1 VTASRR
7 SPGSGLDLA
16 ARIEALDDAVVAAR
30 GRLAD
35 SVLEPATVVVERARQ
50 RMALSGEYTVVA
62 LAGSTGSGKSSLF
75 NALAGAELAV
85 PGVRRPT
92 TGQPMAAV
100 WPAPAPADASSG
112 AMKGARRYAPSGSV
126 MRSGGAH
133 ALLDWLE
140 VDVRHVLEVP
150 AAGAEHPSG
159 PAGVA
164 TGLVLLD
171 LPDHDSVEVAHRIRA
186 ERLYERVDLL
196 VWVVD
201 PQKYADA
208 ALHVRYLRP
217 LAAHADVVV
226 LVLNHADRLTPDER
240 SRCVADLARLAAQD
254 GLATVPVLA
263 TSARTGEGVGEL
275 RERLVDAARR
285 RAAAT
290 DRVRA
295 DVRTTARSVLAAC
308 GAVPAPLVERDARM
322 RLVDEL
328 EQAAGIPAV
337 VEAVRRSA
345 ARRAHVATGWPPT
358 RWLASLRADPLRRLG
373 LGAGRGTPG
382 RPDLSRTSLP
392 PFGPVAR
399 SRASSAVRAYCDA
412 AMSGAPDSWVLSARA
427 RATAVGLGDALDQ
440 AVAGTRLAAA
450 RPPVWWR
457 ALSWLQW
464 VLLGAVVVGL
474 IWLGLL
480 AGASYARL
488 PEPTTPIWWGVA
500 APTVLAVG
508 GVLVGSLVAL
518 AGRLL
523 GAVGA
528 RRAASRARR
537 HLRLAVDVVVGERV
551 VDPVSAELLALAQCR
566 DGAQRAAA

>member
-1 VTASRR
+1 MTARRR

-30 GRLAD
+30 GRLPLT
-35 SVLEPATVVVERARQ
+35 VLEPAADVVARARA

-75 NALAGAELAV
+75 NSLAGADLAV

-92 TGQPMAAV
+92 TGQAMAAV
-100 WPAPAPADASSG
+100 WPAPTALDSSG
-112 AMKGARRYAPSGSV
+112 VPARLAEPFA
-126 MRSGGAH
+126 RSAANTRRGGAH

-140 VDVRHVLEVP
+140 VDQRHVLAGA
-150 AAGAEHPSG
+150 AAGSEQQ
-159 PAGVA
+159 PAGEGVA

-171 LPDHDSVEVAHRIRA
+171 LPDHDSVETAHRVRA

-226 LVLNHADRLTPDER
+226 LVLNHADRLNPEER
-240 SRCVADLARLAAQD
+240 AGCLADLARLAAQD
-254 GLATVPVLA
+254 GLGTVPVLA
-263 TSARTGEGVGEL
+263 TSARTGAGVAEL
-275 RERLVDAARR
+275 RERLAEAADR

-295 DVRTTARSVLAAC
+295 DVRTAAGSVLAAC
-308 GAVPAPLVERDARM
+308 GAAPAPVVERHARA

-328 EQAAGIPAV
+328 EVAAGIPAV

-345 ARRAHVATGWPPT
+345 VRRAHVATGWPPT
-358 RWLASLRADPLRRLG
+358 RWLASMRADPLRRLG

-412 AMSGAPDSWVLSARA
+412 AMSGAPDAWVLSARS

-440 AVAGTRLAAA
+440 AVAGAALVAA

-457 ALSWLQW
+457 ALRWLQW
-464 VLLGAVVVGL
+464 ALLGLVGVGL
-474 IWLGLL
+474 VWLGLL
-480 AGASYARL
+480 AGVSYARL
-488 PEPTTPIWWGVA
+488 PEPTTPTWWGLPVPTTLA
-500 APTVLAVG
+500 AC
-508 GVLVGSLVAL
+508 GVVMGVLVAL
-518 AGRLL
+518 AGRVL
-523 GAVGA
+523 GALGA
-528 RRAASRARR
+528 RRAATRARR
-537 HLRLAVDVVVGERV
+537 HLRLGVEVVVGERV

-566 DGAQRAAA
+566 DAAQRAAA

>member
-1 VTASRR
+1 MTARRR

-30 GRLAD
+30 GRLPDA
-35 SVLEPATVVVERARQ
+35 VLEPATVVVERARA

-75 NALAGAELAV
+75 NALAGADLAV

-100 WPAPAPADASSG
+100 WPAPTTSDSPAGAARRAEPFGRPAADA
-112 AMKGARRYAPSGSV
+112 
-126 MRSGGAH
+126 RSGGAH
-133 ALLDWLE
+133 ALLDWLA
-140 VDVRHVLEVP
+140 VDQRHVLDRANPE
-150 AAGAEHPSG
+150 AEPLG
-159 PAGVA
+159 GETVA

-171 LPDHDSVEVAHRIRA
+171 LPDHDSVETTHRMRA

-226 LVLNHADRLTPDER
+226 LVLNHADRLTPDELE
-240 SRCVADLARLAAQD
+240 RCLADLARLAAQD
-254 GLATVPVLA
+254 GLGTVPVLA
-263 TSARTGEGVGEL
+263 TSTRTGVGVAEL
-275 RERLVDAARR
+275 RERLVEAARR

-295 DVRTTARSVLAAC
+295 DVRTTAGAVLAAC
-308 GAVPAPLVERDARM
+308 GAAPAPVVERDARA

-328 EQAAGIPAV
+328 QVAAGIPAV

-345 ARRAHVATGWPPT
+345 ARRARGATGWPPT
-358 RWLASLRADPLRRLG
+358 RWLASMRADPLRRLG
-373 LGAGRGTPG
+373 LGTGRGTPG

-412 AMSGAPDSWVLSARA
+412 AMAGAPDTWVLSARA

-440 AVAGTRLAAA
+440 AVAGTALVAE
-450 RPPVWWR
+450 RPPAWWR
-457 ALSWLQW
+457 VLGWLQW
-464 VLLGAVVVGL
+464 VLLGVVVVGL
-474 IWLGLL
+474 VWLGLL
-480 AGASYARL
+480 AGSTYARL
-488 PEPTTPIWWGVA
+488 PEPTTPTWWGLP
-500 APTVLAVG
+500 APTVLAIGGVVA
-508 GVLVGSLVAL
+508 GVLVAL
-518 AGRLL
+518 TGRLL

-537 HLRLAVDVVVGERV
+537 HLRLAVEVVVGERV

-566 DGAQRAAA
+566 DAARRAAA

>member
-1 VTASRR
+1 MTARRR

-30 GRLAD
+30 GRLSDA
-35 SVLEPATVVVERARQ
+35 VLEPATSVVERARA
-50 RMALSGEYTVVA
+50 RMALSGDYTVVA

-75 NALAGAELAV
+75 NALAGADLAV

-100 WPAPAPADASSG
+100 WPALATTDMPTG
-112 AMKGARRYAPSGSV
+112 AARGAGRYAPPGAEV
-126 MRSGGAH
+126 RSGGAH

-140 VDVRHVLEVP
+140 VDVRHVLEAP
-150 AAGAEHPSG
+150 ASG
-159 PAGVA
+159 TDWPPGLAAVA

-171 LPDHDSVEVAHRIRA
+171 LPDHDSVETAHRVLA

-226 LVLNHADRLTPDER
+226 LVLNHADRLSAEECA
-240 SRCVADLARLAAQD
+240 RCVADLARLAAQD
-254 GLATVPVLA
+254 GLGTVPVLA
-263 TSARTGEGVGEL
+263 TSARTGEGIADL

-295 DVRTTARSVLAAC
+295 DVRTAARSVLAAC
-308 GAVPAPLVERDARM
+308 GAGPAPLVERDARR

-337 VEAVRRSA
+337 AEAVRRSA
-345 ARRAHVATGWPPT
+345 TRRAHVATGWPPT
-358 RWLASLRADPLRRLG
+358 RWLASMRADPLRRLG

-412 AMSGAPDSWVLSARA
+412 AMSGTPDSWVLSARA

-440 AVAGTRLAAA
+440 AVAGTRLVAA
-450 RPPVWWR
+450 RPPAWWR
-457 ALSWLQW
+457 ALGWLQW
-464 VLLGAVVVGL
+464 ALLGVVVVGL
-474 IWLGLL
+474 GWLGLL

-488 PEPTTPIWWGVA
+488 PEPTTPIWWGVP
-500 APTVLAVG
+500 APTVLAIG
-508 GVLVGSLVAL
+508 GVLAGVLVAL
-518 AGRLL
+518 TGRLL

-537 HLRLAVDVVVGERV
+537 HLRLAVEVVVGERV

>member
-1 VTASRR
+1 VTARRR

-16 ARIEALDDAVVAAR
+16 ARVEALDDAVVAAR
-30 GRLAD
+30 GRLPDA
-35 SVLEPATVVVERARQ
+35 VLEPATSVVERARA
-50 RMALSGEYTVVA
+50 RMALSGDYTVVA

-75 NALAGAELAV
+75 NALAGADLAA

-100 WPAPAPADASSG
+100 WPAPTTTDSSVGPVRGAEPFARPAADA
-112 AMKGARRYAPSGSV
+112 
-126 MRSGGAH
+126 RSGGAH

-140 VDVRHVLEVP
+140 VDQRHVLDP
-150 AAGAEHPSG
+150 AAAGSEQQ
-159 PAGVA
+159 PAGEAVA

-171 LPDHDSVEVAHRIRA
+171 LPDHDSVETAHRLRA

-226 LVLNHADRLTPDER
+226 LVLNHADRLAPEER
-240 SRCVADLARLAAQD
+240 DRCLADLARLAAQD
-254 GLATVPVLA
+254 GLGTVPVLA
-263 TSARTGEGVGEL
+263 TSARTGDGVADL
-275 RERLVDAARR
+275 RERLAEAARR

-295 DVRTTARSVLAAC
+295 DVRTAAGSVLAAC
-308 GAVPAPLVERDARM
+308 GAARPPVVERDARA

-328 EQAAGIPAV
+328 QVAAGIPAV
-337 VEAVRRSA
+337 VEAVCRSA
-345 ARRAHVATGWPPT
+345 ARRARVATGWPPT
-358 RWLASLRADPLRRLG
+358 RWLSSMRADPLRRLG
-373 LGAGRGTPG
+373 LGTGRGTPG

-399 SRASSAVRAYCDA
+399 SRASSAVRAYCDT
-412 AMSGAPDSWVLSARA
+412 AMSGAPDTWVLRARA

-440 AVAGTRLAAA
+440 AVAGTALVAA
-450 RPPVWWR
+450 RPPAWWR
-457 ALSWLQW
+457 AFGWLQW
-464 VLLGAVVVGL
+464 ALLGVVVVGL
-474 IWLGLL
+474 VWLGLL
-480 AGASYARL
+480 AGATYTRL
-488 PEPTTPIWWGVA
+488 PEPTTPTWWGLP

-508 GVLVGSLVAL
+508 GVVLGVLVAL
-518 AGRLL
+518 TGRLL

-537 HLRLAVDVVVGERV
+537 HLRLAVEVVVGERV

-566 DGAQRAAA
+566 DAARRAAA

>member
-1 VTASRR
+1 MTARRR
-7 SPGSGLDLA
+7 STGSGPDLA

-30 GRLAD
+30 GRLPDA
-35 SVLEPATVVVERARQ
+35 VLEPATAIVARARA

-75 NALAGAELAV
+75 NALAGADLAV

-100 WPAPAPADASSG
+100 WPAPTTTDSPAG
-112 AMKGARRYAPSGSV
+112 AALGVEPFRRLATGS
-126 MRSGGAH
+126 RSGGAH

-140 VDVRHVLEVP
+140 VDQRHVMERP
-150 AAGAEHPSG
+150 AAGAEQPPG
-159 PAGVA
+159 DDAVA

-171 LPDHDSVEVAHRIRA
+171 LPDHDSVETAHRVRA

-217 LAAHADVVV
+217 LAAHADVIV
-226 LVLNHADRLTPDER
+226 LVLNHADRLTADER
-240 SRCVADLARLAAQD
+240 DRCLADLARLAAQD
-254 GLATVPVLA
+254 GLGAVPVLA
-263 TSARTGEGVGEL
+263 TSARTDEGVAEL
-275 RERLVDAARR
+275 RERLVEAARR

-295 DVRTTARSVLAAC
+295 DVRQAAWSVLAAC
-308 GAVPAPLVERDARM
+308 GAAPAPVVERDARA

-328 EQAAGIPAV
+328 QLAAGIPVV

-358 RWLASLRADPLRRLG
+358 RWLASMRADPLRRLG
-373 LGAGRGTPG
+373 LGVGRGTPD

-399 SRASSAVRAYCDA
+399 SRASSAVRAYCDT
-412 AMSGAPDSWVLSARA
+412 AMSGAPDTWVLSARA

-440 AVAGTRLAAA
+440 AVAGTRLVAA
-450 RPPVWWR
+450 RPPAWWR
-457 ALSWLQW
+457 ALGWLQW
-464 VLLGAVVVGL
+464 ALLGVVVVGL
-474 IWLGLL
+474 VWLGLL
-480 AGASYARL
+480 AGATYARL
-488 PEPTTPIWWGVA
+488 PEPTTPTWWGLP
-500 APTVLAVG
+500 APTVLAIG
-508 GVLVGSLVAL
+508 GVLTGVLVAL

-537 HLRLAVDVVVGERV
+537 HLRLAVEVVVGARV

-566 DGAQRAAA
+566 DAARRAAA

>member
-1 VTASRR
+1 MTARRR

-30 GRLAD
+30 GRLPDA
-35 SVLEPATVVVERARQ
+35 VLEPATVIVERARQ

-75 NALAGAELAV
+75 NALAGADLAV

-100 WPAPAPADASSG
+100 WPAPTTTDTPAGAAPRAEQFGRSATDA
-112 AMKGARRYAPSGSV
+112 
-126 MRSGGAH
+126 RSGGAH
-133 ALLDWLE
+133 ALLDWLD
-140 VDVRHVLEVP
+140 VDQRHVIDRP
-150 AAGAEHPSG
+150 
-159 PAGVA
+159 PAGTEPSPGGEAVA

-171 LPDHDSVEVAHRIRA
+171 LPDHDSVETTHRVRA

-240 SRCVADLARLAAQD
+240 DRCLADLARLAAED
-254 GLATVPVLA
+254 GLGAVPVLG
-263 TSARTGEGVGEL
+263 TSARTGDGVAEL
-275 RERLVDAARR
+275 RERLVEAARR

-295 DVRTTARSVLAAC
+295 DVRGAARSVLAAC
-308 GAVPAPLVERDARM
+308 GAAPAPVVERDARA

-328 EQAAGIPAV
+328 EVAAGIPAV
-337 VEAVRRSA
+337 AEAVRRSA
-345 ARRAHVATGWPPT
+345 VRRAHVATGWPPT
-358 RWLASLRADPLRRLG
+358 RWLASMRADPLRRLG
-373 LGAGRGTPG
+373 LGTGRGTPG

-412 AMSGAPDSWVLSARA
+412 AMSGAPDTWVLSARA

-440 AVAGTRLAAA
+440 AVAGTRLVAV
-450 RPPVWWR
+450 RPPAWWR
-457 ALSWLQW
+457 ALGWLQW
-464 VLLGAVVVGL
+464 ALLGAVVVGL
-474 IWLGLL
+474 VWLGVL
-480 AGASYARL
+480 AGATYARL
-488 PEPTTPIWWGVA
+488 PELTTPTWWGLP
-500 APTVLAVG
+500 APTVLAIG
-508 GVLVGSLVAL
+508 GVLAGALVAL
-518 AGRLL
+518 AGRAL
-523 GAVGA
+523 GASGA

-537 HLRLAVDVVVGERV
+537 HLRLAVEVVVGERV
-551 VDPVSAELLALAQCR
+551 VDHVSAELLALAQCR
-566 DGAQRAAA
+566 DAARRAAT

>member
-1 VTASRR
+1 VTARRR

-30 GRLAD
+30 GRLPDAI
-35 SVLEPATVVVERARQ
+35 LEPATVVVERARQ

-75 NALAGAELAV
+75 NALAGADLAV

-100 WPAPAPADASSG
+100 WPAPATTDASAG
-112 AMKGARRYAPSGSV
+112 AVRGARRYAPPGSV

-150 AAGAEHPSG
+150 VAGAEQGSV

-171 LPDHDSVEVAHRIRA
+171 LPDHDSVEIAHRLRA

-240 SRCVADLARLAAQD
+240 ERCLADLSRLAAQD
-254 GLATVPVLA
+254 GLGTVPVLA
-263 TSARTGEGVGEL
+263 TSARTGEGIADL

-295 DVRTTARSVLAAC
+295 DVRTAARSVLAAC
-308 GAVPAPLVERDARM
+308 GAGPAPHVERDVRK

-337 VEAVRRSA
+337 VEAVRRSVT
-345 ARRAHVATGWPPT
+345 RRAHVATGWPPT

-373 LGAGRGTPG
+373 LGAGRGIPG

-440 AVAGTRLAAA
+440 AVAGTRLVAA

-457 ALSWLQW
+457 ALGWLQW
-464 VLLGAVVVGL
+464 ALLGVVVVGL
-474 IWLGLL
+474 VWLGLL

-488 PEPTTPIWWGVA
+488 PEPTTPLWWGVP
-500 APTVLAVG
+500 APTVLAIG
-508 GVLVGSLVAL
+508 GVLVGLLVAL
-518 AGRLL
+518 TGRLL

-537 HLRLAVDVVVGERV
+537 HLRLAVEVVVGERV
-551 VDPVSAELLALAQCR
+551 VDPVSAELLALARCR

>member
-1 VTASRR
+1 VTARRR

-30 GRLAD
+30 GRLPDA
-35 SVLEPATVVVERARQ
+35 VLEPATAVVQRARA

-75 NALAGAELAV
+75 NTLAGADLAV

-100 WPAPAPADASSG
+100 WPAPATTDSPAG
-112 AMKGARRYAPSGSV
+112 AVRGAEPYAPLATEA
-126 MRSGGAH
+126 RSEGAH

-140 VDVRHVLEVP
+140 VDQRHVLETPTV
-150 AAGAEHPSG
+150 GAEQPPG
-159 PAGVA
+159 GEGVA

-171 LPDHDSVEVAHRIRA
+171 LPDHDSVETAHRRRA

-208 ALHVRYLRP
+208 A
-217 LAAHADVVV
+217 
-226 LVLNHADRLTPDER
+226 RLTPGDRE
-240 SRCVADLARLAAQD
+240 RCVADLARLAAQD
-254 GLATVPVLA
+254 GLGTVPVLA
-263 TSARTGEGVGEL
+263 TSARTGEGVAEL

-295 DVRTTARSVLAAC
+295 DVRTTARSILAAC
-308 GAVPAPLVERDARM
+308 GAAPAPVVERDARS

-328 EQAAGIPAV
+328 ERAAGIPAV
-337 VEAVRRSA
+337 VEAVSRSA
-345 ARRAHVATGWPPT
+345 TRRAHVATGWPPT

-440 AVAGTRLAAA
+440 AVAGTRLVAA
-450 RPPVWWR
+450 RPPAWWR
-457 ALSWLQW
+457 ALGWLQW
-464 VLLGAVVVGL
+464 GLLGVVVAGL
-474 IWLGLL
+474 VWLGLL

-488 PEPTTPIWWGVA
+488 PEPTTPMWWGVPV
-500 APTVLAVG
+500 PTVLAIGGVVVG
-508 GVLVGSLVAL
+508 GLVAL
-518 AGRLL
+518 TGRLL
-523 GAVGA
+523 GAAGA

-537 HLRLAVDVVVGERV
+537 HLRLAVEVVVGERV
-551 VDPVSAELLALAQCR
+551 VDPVSAELVALAQCR
-566 DGAQRAAA
+566 DAARRAAA

>member
-1 VTASRR
+1 MKARRR

-16 ARIEALDDAVVAAR
+16 ARVEALDDAVVAAR
-30 GRLAD
+30 GRLPD
-35 SVLEPATVVVERARQ
+35 VVLGPATSVVERVRA
-50 RMALSGEYTVVA
+50 RMALSGGYTVVA

-75 NALAGAELAV
+75 NALVGADLAA

-100 WPAPAPADASSG
+100 WPAPTTTDSSADPVCGAEPFARPAADA
-112 AMKGARRYAPSGSV
+112 
-126 MRSGGAH
+126 RSGGAH

-140 VDVRHVLEVP
+140 VDQRHVLDP
-150 AAGAEHPSG
+150 AAAGSAQQ
-159 PAGVA
+159 PAGEAVA

-171 LPDHDSVEVAHRIRA
+171 LPDHDSVKTAHRVRA

-226 LVLNHADRLTPDER
+226 LVLNHADRLAPEER
-240 SRCVADLARLAAQD
+240 DRCLTDLARLAAQD
-254 GLATVPVLA
+254 GLGTVPVLA
-263 TSARTGEGVGEL
+263 TSARTGDGVADL
-275 RERLVDAARR
+275 RERLADAARR

-295 DVRTTARSVLAAC
+295 DVRTAAGSVLAAC
-308 GAVPAPLVERDARM
+308 GAARAPVVERDART

-328 EQAAGIPAV
+328 QAAAGIPAV

-345 ARRAHVATGWPPT
+345 ARRARLATGWPPT
-358 RWLASLRADPLRRLG
+358 RWLASMRADPLRRLS
-373 LGAGRGTPG
+373 LGRGAPG

-399 SRASSAVRAYCDA
+399 SRASSAVRAYCDT
-412 AMSGAPDSWVLSARA
+412 AMSGAPDAWVLSARA

-440 AVAGTRLAAA
+440 AVAGTALVAA
-450 RPPVWWR
+450 RPPAWWR
-457 ALSWLQW
+457 AFGWLQW
-464 VLLGAVVVGL
+464 ALLGAVVVGL
-474 IWLGLL
+474 GWLGLL
-480 AGASYARL
+480 AGATYARL
-488 PEPTTPIWWGVA
+488 PEPTTPTWWGLP
-500 APTVLAVG
+500 APTVLVVG
-508 GVLVGSLVAL
+508 GVVLGVLVAL
-518 AGRLL
+518 TGRLL

-537 HLRLAVDVVVGERV
+537 HLRLAVEVVVGERV

-566 DGAQRAAA
+566 DAARRAAS

>member
-1 VTASRR
+1 VTARRR

-16 ARIEALDDAVVAAR
+16 ARIEALDDAVVAGR
-30 GRLAD
+30 GRLPDA
-35 SVLEPATVVVERARQ
+35 VLESAAVVVERARA
-50 RMALSGEYTVVA
+50 RTALSAEYTVVA

-75 NALAGAELAV
+75 NALAGADLAV

-100 WPAPAPADASSG
+100 WPAPTTTDGPAG
-112 AMKGARRYAPSGSV
+112 AVLGTGPFAPSSADP
-126 MRSGGAH
+126 RSGGAH
-133 ALLDWLE
+133 ALLDWLA
-140 VDVRHVLEVP
+140 VDQRHVLDRTD
-150 AAGAEHPSG
+150 AAAEQLPGAEP
-159 PAGVA
+159 VA

-171 LPDHDSVEVAHRIRA
+171 LPDHDSVETAHRARA

-217 LAAHADVVV
+217 LAARADVVV

-240 SRCVADLARLAAQD
+240 DRCLADLARLAAQD
-254 GLATVPVLA
+254 GLGGVPVLA
-263 TSARTGEGVGEL
+263 TSTRTGAGVAEL
-275 RERLVDAARR
+275 RERLVAAARR

-290 DRVRA
+290 DRLRA
-295 DVRTTARSVLAAC
+295 DVRTAAGAVLAAC
-308 GAVPAPLVERDARM
+308 GAAAAPVVERDARA

-328 EQAAGIPAV
+328 QVAAGIPAV

-345 ARRAHVATGWPPT
+345 ARRARGATGWPPT
-358 RWLASLRADPLRRLG
+358 RWLAAMRADPLRRLG

-412 AMSGAPDSWVLSARA
+412 AMAGAPDTWVLSARS
-427 RATAVGLGDALDQ
+427 RATAVGLGEALDQ
-440 AVAGTRLAAA
+440 AVAGTALVAE
-450 RPPVWWR
+450 RPPAWWR
-457 ALSWLQW
+457 VLGWLQW
-464 VLLGAVVVGL
+464 LLLGVVVVGL
-474 IWLGLL
+474 VWLGLL
-480 AGASYARL
+480 AGATYARL
-488 PEPTTPIWWGVA
+488 PEPTTPTWWGLP
-500 APTVLAVG
+500 APTVLAIGGVVA
-508 GVLVGSLVAL
+508 GVLVAL
-518 AGRLL
+518 TGRLA

-528 RRAASRARR
+528 RRAARRARR
-537 HLRLAVDVVVGERV
+537 HLRLAVEVVVGERV

-566 DGAQRAAA
+566 DAARRAAA

>member
-1 VTASRR
+1 MTARR
-7 SPGSGLDLA
+7 KSPTSGLDLA
-16 ARIEALDDAVVAAR
+16 ARVEALDDAVVAAR
-30 GRLAD
+30 GRLPDA
-35 SVLEPATVVVERARQ
+35 VLGPATSVVERARA
-50 RMALSGEYTVVA
+50 RMALSGDCTVVA

-75 NALAGAELAV
+75 NALAGADLAA

-100 WPAPAPADASSG
+100 WPAPTTTDSSAGSVRGAEPFARPAADA
-112 AMKGARRYAPSGSV
+112 
-126 MRSGGAH
+126 RSGGAH

-140 VDVRHVLEVP
+140 VDQRHVLDP
-150 AAGAEHPSG
+150 AAAGSELQ
-159 PAGVA
+159 PAGEAVA

-171 LPDHDSVEVAHRIRA
+171 LPDHDSVETTHRVRA

-217 LAAHADVVV
+217 LAAHADVLV
-226 LVLNHADRLTPDER
+226 LVLNHADRLAPEER
-240 SRCVADLARLAAQD
+240 VRCLADLARLAAQD
-254 GLATVPVLA
+254 GLGTVPVLA
-263 TSARTGEGVGEL
+263 TSARTGDGVADL
-275 RERLVDAARR
+275 RERLAEAARR

-295 DVRTTARSVLAAC
+295 DVRAAAGSVLAAC
-308 GAVPAPLVERDARM
+308 GAARHPVVERDARA

-328 EQAAGIPAV
+328 QVAAGIPAV
-337 VEAVRRSA
+337 VEAVQRSA
-345 ARRAHVATGWPPT
+345 ARRARVATGWPFT
-358 RWLASLRADPLRRLG
+358 RWLALMRADPLRRLG
-373 LGAGRGTPG
+373 LGTGRGTPG

-399 SRASSAVRAYCDA
+399 SRASSAVRAYCDT
-412 AMSGAPDSWVLSARA
+412 AMSGAPDPWVLSARA

-440 AVAGTRLAAA
+440 AVAGTALVAA
-450 RPPVWWR
+450 RPPAWWR
-457 ALSWLQW
+457 AFGWLQW
-464 VLLGAVVVGL
+464 ALLGVVVVGL
-474 IWLGLL
+474 GWLGLL
-480 AGASYARL
+480 AGAADTRM
-488 PEPTTPIWWGVA
+488 PAPTTPTWWGVP
-500 APTVLAVG
+500 APAVLAVG
-508 GVLVGSLVAL
+508 GVVVGGLVAL
-518 AGRLL
+518 TGRLL

-537 HLRLAVDVVVGERV
+537 HLRLAVEVVVGERV

-566 DGAQRAAA
+566 DAARRAAA